1 MNEKARKPR
10 SKHSYRDLIRE
21 VIRDSLARGQKLS
34 LRAIQDKAGG
44 GSLGTV
50 KEELQKLLSG
60 DKIRASA
67 LIGAGAPTLAERMVD
82 LENAI
87 DASLERE
94 RVLEADNAALRASLQ
109 EARSELDKL
118 LVAHQ
123 DSQRLLLQGV
133 DDLRQMVKAGQGGL
147 PAGVMDAERAKS
159 LPPEKTGDAIYWQAK
174 HDQLLQRYIA
184 LDGKNRKMAG
194 QLHELGVDVD

>member
-1 MNEKARKPR
+1 MNDEARKPR
-10 SKHSYRDLIRE
+10 SKHSYRDLICE
-21 VIRDSLARGQKLS
+21 AIRDSHARGQPLS
-34 LRAIQDKAGG
+34 LRAIQRKAGG

-50 KEELQKLLSG
+50 TEELQKFFSG

-67 LIGAGAPTLAERMVD
+67 SIGAGSTLAGRTKA

-109 EARSELDKL
+109 ESRSELDKL

-147 PAGVMDAERAKS
+147 PAGVLEAERVKS

-194 QLHELGVDVD
+194 QLHDLGVDVD